1 MNNQKY
7 EEFKAKHPE
16 WTDEQIWTAIS
27 LDMQSNKV
35 IEEKGENVDPNDP
48 DFIQEVINGARRWL
62 CEVLPAIF
70 EKVSKIFDKLLS
82 TIGEWVSKGLS
93 YVIDAIAYLLNR
105 K

>member
-16 WTDEQIWTAIS
+16 WTDEQILTAIS

-48 DFIQEVINGARRWL
+48 DFIQ
-62 CEVLPAIF
+62 
-70 EKVSKIFDKLLS
+70 
-82 TIGEWVSKGLS
+82 
-93 YVIDAIAYLLNR
+93 
-105 K
+105 